1 MTGNRYPMPP
11 NAIAAR
17 FPRIVRA
24 LRAAAIL
31 SHTEATGAIY
41 MHQIGD
47 AWAGEAVNHF
57 GGIPALFRAAFRQ
70 DARNYARRYGPAISG
85 GRT

>member
-1 MTGNRYPMPP
+1 MRNTQKPMPL
-11 NAIAAR
+11 AEIERR

-24 LRAAAIL
+24 CRAAAIL
-31 SHTEATGAIY
+31 SHGEAVGAVY

-57 GGIPALFRAAFRQ
+57 GGIPALFRAAFRSHGR
-70 DARNYARRYGPAISG
+70 AYARAYGPKQ
-85 GRT
+85 